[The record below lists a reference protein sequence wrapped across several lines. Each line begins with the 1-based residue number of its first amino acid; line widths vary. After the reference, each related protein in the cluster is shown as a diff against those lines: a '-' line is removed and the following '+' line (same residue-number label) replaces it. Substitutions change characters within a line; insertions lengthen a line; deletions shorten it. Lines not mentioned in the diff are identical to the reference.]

1 MTAPALPNLISV
13 REFAERLS
21 ISSKTVRRLIDSG
34 QLPIHRIG
42 GQIRIAETDA
52 ARFVARRRQVGGHR

>member
-1 MTAPALPNLISV
+1 MTAPALPSLISV

-34 QLPIHRIG
+34 QIPIHRIG

-52 ARFVARRRQVGGHR
+52 ARFVAKRRQVSGHR